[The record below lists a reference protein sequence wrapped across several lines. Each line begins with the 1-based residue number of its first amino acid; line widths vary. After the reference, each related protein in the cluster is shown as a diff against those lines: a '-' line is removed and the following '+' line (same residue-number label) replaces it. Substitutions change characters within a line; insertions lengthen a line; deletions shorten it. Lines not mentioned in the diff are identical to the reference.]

1 VQTRLF
7 NSDFY
12 IAISFSSFFQDSW
25 SPRKQTFDTTNLALE
40 AIDVSS
46 NCTEKKK
53 RKKYKNPP
61 ETILCTLLVLIHEVI
76 DEHKLFNNEHLSFI
90 FLWWLELRD
99 SHLLGRC
106 STTWAT
112 LSILFCVGYF

>member
-53 RKKYKNPP
+53 KKEIQESSRNYFMHSSGP
-61 ETILCTLLVLIHEVI
+61 H
-76 DEHKLFNNEHLSFI
+76 SWGY
-90 FLWWLELRD
+90 WW
-99 SHLLGRC
+99 
-106 STTWAT
+106 T
-112 LSILFCVGYF
+112 